1 MYEACSQQSC
11 HSECTHVEL
20 FKSLLSFTR
29 WVLHAVELQ
38 TLFYACRTS
47 LTAFFFCC
55 FFSGGYDRMSGFGLL
70 CAFKGWFLESCVG
83 LEQKTTTIW
92 WFFGAQI
99 WRGWPKLVS
108 DWVFFYLLGWEL
120 GFFWSGYMPCWS
132 GFRVL
137 LFSGFGTRFVQ
148 DWLGVCRF
156 RTASA

>member
-1 MYEACSQQSC
+1 MGFVYRFLWNWVLEMQWVGLKPM
-11 HSECTHVEL
+11 TPHVWGLFSAEL
-20 FKSLLSFTR
+20 PFRVYPCWAFQVLLSFTR

-38 TLFYACRTS
+38 TLFNACRTS

-108 DWVFFYLLGWEL
+108 DWVFFFSSGVGVGFLLKWV
-120 GFFWSGYMPCWS
+120 YA
-132 GFRVL
+132 L
-137 LFSGFGTRFVQ
+137 LEWF
-148 DWLGVCRF
+148 
-156 RTASA
+156 